1 MKFSYLDI
9 ANPLISIFYPRVC
22 HACGSYLKNHE
33 EVICS
38 GCDLRLPRTNFHLR
52 QNNPIDRLF
61 VGRADV
67 YSSAARYIY
76 HKEGNVQDLIHNFKY
91 KGYSEIGVK
100 VGKDYGHELMLSPVF
115 RSADFIIPVP
125 LHDKKLKLR
134 GFNQSE
140 RFGFGLS
147 LSMKAK
153 LLTNVLVRNVESSTQ
168 TKKSRYERW
177 QNVNSIFGI
186 NNPSILVGKHILLVD
201 DVITTGSTIEGCI
214 NALNSI
220 EDLKISVVAIAS
232 ASH

>member
-1 MKFSYLDI
+1 MKFNLKDI
-9 ANPLISIFYPRVC
+9 VNPAIGILYPRVC
-22 HACGSYLKNHE
+22 HACGQYLNNRE
-33 EVICS
+33 QVICTS
-38 GCDLRLPRTNFHLR
+38 CDVRLPRTNFHLR

-61 VGRADV
+61 IGRCEI

-76 HKEGNVQDLIHNFKY
+76 QKEGNVQELIHNFKY

-100 VGKDYGHELMLSPVF
+100 VGKDYGNELMLSPVF

-134 GFNQSE
+134 GYNQSE

-153 LLTNVLVRNVESSTQ
+153 LLTNTLVRNVASSTQ

-177 QNVNSIFGI
+177 QNVNSIFGV
-186 NNPSILVGKHILLVD
+186 NNPDQLVGKQVLLVD
-201 DVITTGSTIEGCI
+201 DVITTGSTIEGCV
-214 NALNSI
+214 NALSGI
-220 EDLKISVVAIAS
+220 ENLKISVVAIAS
-232 ASH
+232 AAH